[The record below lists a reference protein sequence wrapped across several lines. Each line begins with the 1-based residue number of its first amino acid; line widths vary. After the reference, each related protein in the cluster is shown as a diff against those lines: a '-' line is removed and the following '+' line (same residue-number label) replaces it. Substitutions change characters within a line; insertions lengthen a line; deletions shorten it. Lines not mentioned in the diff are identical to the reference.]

1 MRVAI
6 NTEFKNK
13 WTPEQLKVSGNTF
26 RNVDISTNELIEHIK
41 RGFAFCS
48 QHEGWRKSENF
59 TESNIFAVDIDHG
72 LTIDEVTAHPFVT
85 NYCCFIYTTASHTK
99 ENHRFRLVF
108 QSERSIFDKKE
119 MTQIMNG
126 LLLKFGG
133 DESCKDACRIFYG
146 SSDASIIKIGKTLPL
161 HILEDLKL
169 ISDGIKRKTYKND
182 AKGGTNTKRS
192 LKSIDINTEVIDE
205 NGISYTMSEVPVK
218 TRIHCPIHI
227 DNKPSAFVLQSK
239 SGTKGLW
246 CSKCQTTY
254 FVSSNLP
261 HYEFD
266 YFWKKVIIPGD
277 GNNTLS
283 EYSSDLVL
291 PNEEFPIIRL
301 NQKYLPFLDSSSP
314 ILMVKSPKGS
324 GKTHILE
331 RLVKQAKQENKNVL
345 LIGHR
350 RSLIASMSKR
360 LKLTSYFQPPVID
373 QRWNTVHDA
382 KMVPPTKHYAICV
395 DSLFNLMD
403 TESDRYDVV
412 IIDEVEQVFSHL
424 TSDTL
429 NKNNKRNNTYQVFRH
444 YLRSCNKLVVLDADL
459 SYLTVNTLYRMLTSE
474 QKLDVSVIINEYRE
488 TSRKIEIYKTNNHLI
503 GDISN
508 SLKKGERLF
517 ICSNSKSKVNDLVSG
532 LTKEFPDKKVIGI
545 TSDNSQKTEI
555 QELIRD
561 INEEILNYDAI
572 VVSPSIGTGVDIT
585 FKNDEQLVDTVY
597 GIFEAQINT
606 HFDIDQQISRVRNP
620 KHVRVW
626 ISPKVFRFETDP
638 NAISREIIES
648 EKSNRRVI
656 GIDRN
661 GRKIYDDYD
670 NDYLQLYVDVV
681 SAFRGSI
688 NHLKENFI
696 KMKKKFGWT
705 VIEKDRDKDLESAG
719 ILTVKSSKE
728 EKERLLVEVLYS
740 APLISRSDY
749 IGMKKTSD
757 KLPFLDVHINAM
769 MRYGIESFYLTNI
782 TPDLIQFDDNGKG
795 RQQIR
800 YIENL
805 LNSDL
810 KTRTDDFISEI
821 QNQHTL
827 DESQDRHITEF
838 FYEILSRVGL
848 LDDKDRIISDKQF
861 SSTDL
866 SPAIEYI
873 KKHDVSLQRWFKLA
887 LRSDIDSKPVQ
898 QFGVFLKMLG
908 IKTQST
914 SRKTPSGGK
923 EYFYSIPSD
932 YLNTVYE
939 IIDRRMDKDFRDQ
952 WHKDR
957 NSVTENRLLKG
968 GYNSVRE
975 ELKAQIADPSSI
987 DDDQFWGVYLEN
999 GRNANL

>member
-26 RNVDISTNELIEHIK
+26 RNVDISTNELIDHIK

-48 QHEGWRKSENF
+48 QHEEWRKSDNF
-59 TESNIFAVDIDHG
+59 TESDVFSVDIDHG
-72 LTIDEVTAHPFVT
+72 LTIDEVTSHPFVT
-85 NYCCFIYTTASHTK
+85 TYCCFIYTTASHTE

-126 LLLKFGG
+126 LILKFGG

-146 SSDASIIKIGKTLPL
+146 SSNASIIKIGKTLPA
-161 HILEDLKL
+161 HIVEDLKL
-169 ISDGIKRKTYKND
+169 ISDGINRKTKHHD
-182 AKGGTNTKRS
+182 IKGGTSTKRS
-192 LKSIDINTEVIDE
+192 LKSVDINTEVIDE

-227 DNKPSAFVLQSK
+227 DNKPSAFILQSK

-266 YFWKKVIIPGD
+266 YFWKKVIIPGGD
-277 GNNTLS
+277 NNTLN
-283 EYSSDLVL
+283 EHSSDLVL
-291 PNEEFPIIRL
+291 PNEKLPIVRL
-301 NQKYLPFLDSSSP
+301 NQKYLPFPDSSSP

-331 RLVKQAKQENKNVL
+331 RLVKQAKLENKKVL

-350 RSLIASMSKR
+350 RSLIASMSNR
-360 LKLTSYFQPPVID
+360 LKLISYFQPPVLD
-373 QRWNTVHDA
+373 QQSNTVREA
-382 KMVPPTKHYAICV
+382 RWISPTKHYAICV
-395 DSLFNLMD
+395 DSLFTLMD
-403 TESDRYDVV
+403 TELDRYDMV

-429 NKNNKRNNTYQVFRH
+429 NKENKRNNTYQVFKH
-444 YLRSCNKLVVLDADL
+444 YLRSSNKLIFLDADL

-474 QKLDVSVIINEYRE
+474 QKHDVSVVINEYRE
-488 TSRKIEIYKTNNHLI
+488 TSRKIEVYKTNNHLI
-503 GDISN
+503 GDISG
-508 SLKKGERLF
+508 SLGNGERLF
-517 ICSNSKSKVNDLVSG
+517 ICSNSKSKVNELVSG
-532 LTKEFPDKKVIGI
+532 LSKEFPKKRIIGI
-545 TSDNSQKTEI
+545 TSDNSQRSEI

-561 INEEILNYDAI
+561 INKDILDYDAI
-572 VVSPSIGTGVDIT
+572 VVSPSVGTGVDIT
-585 FKNDEQLVDTVY
+585 FKSDEQLVDTVY

-620 KHVRVW
+620 KNVRVW
-626 ISPKVFRFETDP
+626 ISPKEFRYEIDPYAINQEVRET
-638 NAISREIIES
+638 
-648 EKSNRRVI
+648 EKNNRRVI
-656 GIDRN
+656 GIDPK
-661 GRKIYDDYD
+661 GRKIYDEYND
-670 NDYLQLYVDVV
+670 DYLELYVDVV

-688 NHLKENFI
+688 NHLRKNFI
-696 KMKKKFGWT
+696 QMKKELGWS
-705 VIEKDRDKDLESAG
+705 VIEKDRDKDSEFAG
-719 ILTVKSSKE
+719 KSTLKNSKQE
-728 EKERLLVEVLYS
+728 TERLLLEVLNS
-740 APLISRSDY
+740 ALLLSRNDY
-749 IGMKKTSD
+749 LSIKNTFD
-757 KLPFLDVHINAM
+757 KLPLLDAHIAAM
-769 MRYGIESFYLTNI
+769 RRYEIESFYLSDI
-782 TPDLIQFDDNGKG
+782 TTDLIQFDDNGKG

-805 LNSDL
+805 LKSDST
-810 KTRTDDFISEI
+810 TRTDDFISEI
-821 QNQHTL
+821 QNRHTL
-827 DESQDRHITEF
+827 DESQDRQITEF

-848 LDDKDRIISDKQF
+848 LNEKNRIIPDKKY

-866 SPAIEYI
+866 SPAIQHI
-873 KKHDVSLQRWFKLA
+873 KKHDVSLQRWFKIS

-908 IKTQST
+908 INTDRT
-914 SRKTPSGGK
+914 SKKTPSGGK
-923 EYFYSIPSD
+923 EYFYSIPSE
-932 YLNTVYE
+932 YLRRVYQ
-939 IIDRRMDKDFRDQ
+939 IIDRRMDKEFRDQ

-987 DDDQFWGVYLEN
+987 NDDQFWGVYLEN